1 MRRVL
6 LLTLA
11 LLLTVVGVSQA
22 GAVAAVLGD
31 ATPDRRDVAA
41 APRQADP
48 DAAQNPC
55 TGAHADRLAC
65 PDLVMRRPFGLRIER
80 SRKGRQLLRAGNS
93 IDNVGDGPASLRG
106 GRTTTRGRFM
116 DADQLIRRR
125 GGGTRRVDTPG
136 RLEFKK
142 AHLGLSYWK
151 FHDAAR
157 FELWRLD
164 ADGTKTAVA
173 RTGPKVSYCLRDLE
187 RTRPSL
193 PGSPRRVVY
202 PACSTNAKRRAVT
215 LGTSVGW
222 SDVYPPAYPEQWID
236 VTGLKGCFAYVH
248 TADPGNALHE
258 TNEDNNV
265 SQVVV
270 RLPFRRSSPRG
281 DCPGRQF
288 GLRYDRSKASA
299 WVAEGW

>member
-11 LLLTVVGVSQA
+11 LLVIATGASQA
-22 GAVAAVLGD
+22 GAVAAALGD
-31 ATPDRRDVAA
+31 DAPARDDAA
-41 APRQADP
+41 ATPRQAAP
-48 DAAQNPC
+48 QQAANPC
-55 TGAHADRLAC
+55 TGPDADGLAC

-80 SRKGRQLLRAGNS
+80 SPRGRQLLRAGNS

-106 GRTTTRGRFM
+106 SRTSTAGRFM
-116 DADQLIRRR
+116 EADQLIRRR

-136 RLEFKK
+136 RLEYKR

-157 FELWRLD
+157 FELWSLD
-164 ADGTKTAVA
+164 AAGTKTAVA
-173 RTGPKVSYCLRDLE
+173 RTGPKVTYCLRDLE

-193 PGSPRRVVY
+193 PSSPRRVVY

-222 SDVYPPAYPEQWID
+222 SDVYPPAYAEQWID

-258 TNEDNNV
+258 TDEENNV

-288 GLRYDRSKASA
+288 GLRYERKQASA
-299 WVAEGW
+299 WVAAGW

>member
-1 MRRVL
+1 MRRAWI
-6 LLTLA
+6 LTLV
-11 LLLTVVGVSQA
+11 LPLTAVGVSQA
-22 GAVAAVLGD
+22 GAVSAALGEGGD
-31 ATPDRRDVAA
+31 RPATARQA
-41 APRQADP
+41 APAEP
-48 DAAQNPC
+48 ENPC
-55 TGAHADRLAC
+55 TGAHADGLAC
-65 PDLVMRRPFGLRIER
+65 PDLMMRRPFGLRIER
-80 SRKGRQLLRAGNS
+80 SRRGRQLLRAGNS

-106 GRTTTRGRFM
+106 SRTTTSGRFM
-116 DADQLIRRR
+116 EADQLIRRR
-125 GGGTRRVDTPG
+125 NGGTRRVDTPG
-136 RLEFKK
+136 RLEFKR

-157 FELWRLD
+157 FELWGLD
-164 ADGTKTAVA
+164 ATGTKTAVV

-193 PGSPRRVVY
+193 RGTPRRAVY

-236 VTGLKGCFAYVH
+236 VTGLRGCFAYVH
-248 TADPGNALHE
+248 TADPGNAIHE
-258 TNEDNNV
+258 SDESNNV
-265 SQVVV
+265 SQVIV

-281 DCPGRQF
+281 NCPGRQF
-288 GLRYDRSKASA
+288 GVRYARAKASA